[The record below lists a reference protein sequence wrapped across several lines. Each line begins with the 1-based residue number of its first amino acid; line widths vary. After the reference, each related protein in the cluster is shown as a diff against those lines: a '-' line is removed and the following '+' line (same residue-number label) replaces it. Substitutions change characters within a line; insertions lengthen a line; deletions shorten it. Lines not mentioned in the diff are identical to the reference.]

1 MGMKTYLLTYDKNFS
16 GVKWDTFDT
25 KAAAAEASFKSS
37 AASKVVFQTAAD
49 FANLSIYETTGL
61 LNAINGTTLTRV
73 RTLEQGHSSLF
84 ASITGLV
91 QQEAQGK
98 EPEASADAAEK
109 PAKAKKKAK
118 EPKAPKA
125 PKAPGEKKEYSRL
138 DLSKKINII
147 NKTNPRRE
155 GSIPWKSYEALGQ
168 GILVSTYLE
177 RGGRRVDLKWEID
190 HGNVSLMD

>member
-1 MGMKTYLLTYDKNFS
+1 MKTYLLTYDKNFN

-25 KAAAAEASFKSS
+25 KAAAAEASFKST
-37 AASKVVFQTAAD
+37 AASKVVFQSAAD
-49 FANLSIYETTGL
+49 FSNLSIYETTGL

-84 ASITGLV
+84 ASITGLD

-98 EPEASADAAEK
+98 TEASADVAEK
-109 PAKAKKKAK
+109 PAKAKKAPKEKKVK
-118 EPKAPKA
+118 EPKAPKV
-125 PKAPGEKKEYSRL
+125 PGEKKEYSKL
-138 DLSKKINII
+138 DLTKKINII

-155 GSIPWKSYEALGQ
+155 GSIPWKSYEAMGQ
-168 GILVSTYLE
+168 GILVSTFLE